1 MTKLRIKR
9 TLQPLIDGDK
19 ILFGIGNLG
28 LRRTIPNIPEN
39 IEMLKFLNGEIS
51 RDQVKLSDSQVMDK
65 IDQLK
70 NLGVLTTNDYSDS
83 PRYSRNETFFEWMDM
98 SSNVNPYNYQEKL
111 FKSKVVVL
119 GVGGI
124 GCAVAEHLV
133 RAGIKKIKLVDFD
146 VIEESNLTRQTTYF
160 EDDIG
165 KSKLDVCKKY
175 LLKIDSKIHVETI
188 KQKISNYEDLE
199 KIINKEDSLII
210 NSMDKPAKLDNW
222 VDSVSNKYNV
232 PVVFGSYA
240 ATATN
245 VYPKVPKLSID
256 YGDFLGEEQIT
267 EDCIIDNTF
276 PMGTLSSVTAVAAGF
291 VSYTAIMML
300 TGLRTP
306 KEGVQMD
313 FDGWTIYKFPNHKR

>member
-9 TLQPLIDGDK
+9 TLQPLIDRNK

-28 LRRTIPNIPEN
+28 LRRTIPNNPEN
-39 IEMLKFLNGEIS
+39 IELLKFLNNEIP
-51 RDQVKLSDSQVMDK
+51 RNEVKLSNDQIRTK
-65 IDQLK
+65 INQLK
-70 NLGVLTTNDYSDS
+70 KLGVLTTNTYSNT
-83 PRYSRNETFFEWMDM
+83 PRYSRNETFFEWMDT
-98 SSNVNPYNYQEKL
+98 SSNVNPYKYQEKL

-124 GCAVAEHLV
+124 GCAVAEHLI
-133 RAGIKKIKLVDFD
+133 RAGIRTIKLVDFD
-146 VIEESNLTRQTTYF
+146 TVEESNLTRQTTYF

-165 KSKLDVCKKY
+165 KSKLDACKRY
-175 LLKIDSKIHVETI
+175 LLKINSEIHVKTI
-188 KQKISNYEDLE
+188 KQKVSKYEDLE
-199 KIINKEDSLII
+199 KMIDEQDSLII
-210 NSMDKPAKLDNW
+210 NSMDKPAELDNW
-222 VDSVSNKYNV
+222 VDSVSNKYRI

-245 VYPKVPKLSID
+245 VYPKIPKVSMN
-256 YGDFLGEEQIT
+256 YSDFLGEEQIT

-291 VSYTAIMML
+291 VSYTAIMIL

-306 KEGVQMD
+306 KEGIQMD
-313 FDGWTIYKFPNHKR
+313 FDNWSIYKFPNQR